1 MTADIMLAGGGMAV
15 TGFISSFTGL
25 CIAVV
30 ISGIGVA
37 MFHPQGAQLVN
48 RTSDETVKATNLGIF
63 SFGGNLGFTLGPLLA
78 SVSIALMGLKGT
90 ILIIIPSIIFGVAVS
105 AVFKENSHDSDSS
118 PVEVLSDT
126 PAAPQRDMWGA
137 FVKLG
142 MLISCRSIIFSGVN
156 TFLVMYFVD
165 VLGKSENLGSAMLS
179 IYYAVAAFS
188 SLVGGF
194 MADKAGARRTAVI
207 SMIILVPSLFVF
219 AASLSPVMSIAM
231 LVPMGIG
238 ISVCYSPMV
247 LLGQQYLP
255 NHVGLASGVT
265 LGLSV
270 SVSGITAPV
279 FGKIGDAFGLTTTFF
294 VLAVFSIL
302 PLILAALLSKPESA

>member
-1 MTADIMLAGGGMAV
+1 
-15 TGFISSFTGL
+15 
-25 CIAVV
+25 
-30 ISGIGVA
+30 
-37 MFHPQGAQLVN
+37 
-48 RTSDETVKATNLGIF
+48 
-63 SFGGNLGFTLGPLLA
+63 
-78 SVSIALMGLKGT
+78 
-90 ILIIIPSIIFGVAVS
+90 
-105 AVFKENSHDSDSS
+105 
-118 PVEVLSDT
+118 
-126 PAAPQRDMWGA
+126 MWGA

-270 SVSGITAPV
+270 SVGGITAPV

-302 PLILAALLSKPESA
+302 PLILAALLNKPESA